1 MNEFL
6 PGYKSHDWPAVTAF
20 LAGYPELRPVLTE
33 LPAAV
38 ERYFAP
44 DQDLSLAVMTDPD
57 DGSRQLVATILTP
70 FWPHEALQR
79 LDHFDKQW
87 WLDQAGRYGHLIVTI
102 ESI

>member
-6 PGYKSHDWPAVTAF
+6 PGYKSPDWPAVTAF
-20 LAGYPELRPVLTE
+20 LVGYPELRSALAE
-33 LPAAV
+33 LPSAV
-38 ERYFAP
+38 ERHFAP
-44 DQDLSLAVMTDPD
+44 GQEISLAVMTDPD
-57 DGSRQLVATILTP
+57 DASQQLVATILTP

-87 WLDQAGRYGHLIVTI
+87 WLDRAGRYEHLIVTI